1 MNLRMMIARSLRKLF
16 SRILYPQGKMTHA
29 GKVTI
34 HKSARI
40 INMQSQIGAIH
51 AGNGTHIK
59 GELVVFAHNGQI
71 VIGRDCY
78 IGENARIWSA
88 SKISIGDRVLIAHE
102 VNVFDNNTH
111 PVSAKSRHQHY
122 KEIVSSGFPKEHDYS
137 LNERP
142 VAILN
147 DAWVG
152 ARAIIMPGCT
162 IGEGAIVG
170 AGSVVTTDVAPYTIV
185 AGNPARLIREIPADE
200 R

>member
-1 MNLRMMIARSLRKLF
+1 MMIIRTFMKHL
-16 SRILYPQGKMTHA
+16 SRILHRQGKMSNT
-29 GKVTI
+29 GKVSI
-34 HKSARI
+34 HRSARI
-40 INMQSQIGAIH
+40 INMQSQIGAIR
-51 AGNGTHIK
+51 AGDGTHIK

-71 VIGRDCY
+71 EIGRDCY

-111 PVSAKSRHQHY
+111 PISAHARHRHY
-122 KEIVSSGFPKEHDYS
+122 KEIVNTGFPKAPGYS

-142 VAILN
+142 VVILD

-162 IGEGAIVG
+162 IGKGAIVG
-170 AGSVVTTDVAPYTIV
+170 AGSVVTSDVAPYTIV